1 MSVLLLLLEI
11 RYILR
16 YNIMMKYKF
25 VTPPKLLEI
34 DIRTKLKKLCNEAG
48 KYSIN
53 TEFNRKKERLKIT

>member
-1 MSVLLLLLEI
+1 
-11 RYILR
+11 
-16 YNIMMKYKF
+16 MMKYKF